1 MRRLGGVVAGAT
13 CLALEAVEAVE
24 AVGIGGGV
32 GVVGV
37 VGVVG
42 IRGEAAEAIT
52 DSAGALSLQ
61 GMSISFII
69 IYNMVIV
76 N

>member
-1 MRRLGGVVAGAT
+1 MRLLGGVVAGAT
-13 CLALEAVEAVE
+13 CLALEAVEVVE
-24 AVGIGGGV
+24 AVGIGGV
-32 GVVGV
+32 LGVVGI
-37 VGVVG
+37 VG

>member
-13 CLALEAVEAVE
+13 CLALEAVEAVG
-24 AVGIGGGV
+24 AVEGIGGVLGIV
-32 GVVGV
+32 GIR
-37 VGVVG
+37 G

>member
-13 CLALEAVEAVE
+13 CLALEAVEVVE
-24 AVGIGGGV
+24 AVGIGGV
-32 GVVGV
+32 LGVVGI
-37 VGVVG
+37 VG